1 MTGTI
6 PHSQACAE
14 LELLIQ
20 ADLDGELDAAAT
32 ASLAAHIQDCPG
44 CAALHTE
51 MTRLTASLRA
61 SLHRTPAPARL
72 RAALQA
78 RLASPP
84 IPPPV
89 RSRWRLA
96 LPTATFAAGAA
107 LAASILL
114 LAPADAD
121 RAVATEL
128 FSGHVRALQ
137 PGHLLDV
144 PSSDRH
150 TVKPWFEGRVDFA
163 PAVPDLAADGFPLVG
178 GRLDVIGGRTVAV
191 LVYRHDRH
199 PINVFVWPGPPQAAE
214 ATTRRDGFTLRHW
227 SQHGLTFHAVSDLD
241 PADFAIFT
249 RQFQASP

>member
-1 MTGTI
+1 MKI
-6 PHSQACAE
+6 A
-14 LELLIQ
+14 
-20 ADLDGELDAAAT
+20 
-32 ASLAAHIQDCPG
+32 
-44 CAALHTE
+44 
-51 MTRLTASLRA
+51 
-61 SLHRTPAPARL
+61 
-72 RAALQA
+72 
-78 RLASPP
+78 PP